1 MNRSTLPTVQIEA
14 EVLRDAMSVLDEGE
28 SALDFVSK
36 CVRGGITWR
45 RTQDAFVA
53 RARDSAER
61 GIRESSGI
69 APEELLKRMDDRINA
84 ASIGKAADEE
94 DDGVR

>member
-1 MNRSTLPTVQIEA
+1 MSRSTLPTVQIEA
-14 EVLRDAMSVLDEGE
+14 DVLRDAISVLGE
-28 SALDFVSK
+28 NESVSDFVSQ

-53 RARDSAER
+53 RARASIER
-61 GIRESSGI
+61 GIREGRGI
-69 APEELLKRMDDRINA
+69 TPHELLKRMDDRIKA
-84 ASIGKAADEE
+84 ASLGKAADEE